1 MFSMVYKGQRRKIK
15 IRTPWISTL
24 SHEIHTEMKK
34 LVFPAIKIDS
44 LNLSPSLVIPHPS
57 ISLDSF
63 SHTLLFIISFPSTY
77 FSWFTLGFWNHLHV
91 LLLNPLRFPH
101 HLLLQILTSFP
112 YHLLLLTP
120 LPSWVPPS
128 LTFAD
133 SPPPPMGSPV
143 TYFYWFPLGF
153 PDHLLLLI
161 PPWAPPRWHLACPV
175 QGMLWQLSSFLLPQR
190 QICCWM
196 QVSDWL
202 PLTEVLGS
210 LTYTC
215 RGTAI
220 EESIPIEQAVKKKK
234 MNEFL
239 GRKEITAT
247 SEGVFASNTVCH
259 TYLHWILW

>member
-44 LNLSPSLVIPHPS
+44 LNLSHSLVIPHPS

-63 SHTLLFIISFPSTY
+63 SHTLLLIISFPSTY

-91 LLLNPLRFPH
+91 LLLNPLRSPH

-120 LPSWVPPS
+120 LPSWVPQS

-133 SPPPPMGSPV
+133 SPH
-143 TYFYWFPLGF
+143 GF

-220 EESIPIEQAVKKKK
+220 EESIPIEQAVKKK
-234 MNEFL
+234 NEWISV
-239 GRKEITAT
+239 KEGNN
-247 SEGVFASNTVCH
+247 SYFRRSVC
-259 TYLHWILW
+259 I

>member
-44 LNLSPSLVIPHPS
+44 LNLSHSLVIPHPS

-77 FSWFTLGFWNHLHV
+77 FSWFTLRFWNHL

-120 LPSWVPPS
+120 LPSWVPQS

-133 SPPPPMGSPV
+133 SPPCVPRSLTFTDSPLGSPKV
-143 TYFYWFPLGF
+143 TLGLSGTGNAVTVVQLLVAAAT
-153 PDHLLLLI
+153 DLLLDAGL
-161 PPWAPPRWHLACPV
+161 WLAAT
-175 QGMLWQLSSFLLPQR
+175 
-190 QICCWM
+190 
-196 QVSDWL
+196 D
-202 PLTEVLGS
+202 
-210 LTYTC
+210 
-215 RGTAI
+215 RG
-220 EESIPIEQAVKKKK
+220 V
-234 MNEFL
+234 
-239 GRKEITAT
+239 G
-247 SEGVFASNTVCH
+247 
-259 TYLHWILW
+259 

>member
-44 LNLSPSLVIPHPS
+44 LNLSHSLVIPHPS

-91 LLLNPLRFPH
+91 LLLNPLRSPH

-133 SPPPPMGSPV
+133 SPPWVPRSLTFTDSPLGSPKV
-143 TYFYWFPLGF
+143 TLGLSGTGNAVTVVQLLVATAT
-153 PDHLLLLI
+153 DLLLDAGL
-161 PPWAPPRWHLACPV
+161 WLAAT
-175 QGMLWQLSSFLLPQR
+175 
-190 QICCWM
+190 
-196 QVSDWL
+196 D
-202 PLTEVLGS
+202 
-210 LTYTC
+210 
-215 RGTAI
+215 RG
-220 EESIPIEQAVKKKK
+220 V
-234 MNEFL
+234 
-239 GRKEITAT
+239 G
-247 SEGVFASNTVCH
+247 
-259 TYLHWILW
+259 